1 MTTRHGDATMTFFY
15 KTVSA
20 MADAGEVEA
29 LEALLAAETTPWR
42 RNILVGTLRRM
53 ALPEAEP
60 YVGPLEIG
68 DDELR
73 VYSTEPLDFGLGE
86 PVYNTG
92 ELILE

>member
-1 MTTRHGDATMTFFY
+1 MTYFY
-15 KTVSA
+15 KQVTA
-20 MADAGEVEA
+20 MADAGQAEA

-68 DDELR
+68 DDEPR
-73 VYSTEPLDFGLGE
+73 AYSTEEIDWGLE
-86 PVYNTG
+86 PMTYSTE
-92 ELILE
+92 ELLIG

>member
-1 MTTRHGDATMTFFY
+1 MTYFY
-15 KTVSA
+15 KQVTA
-20 MADAGEVEA
+20 MADAGQAEA

-73 VYSTEPLDFGLGE
+73 AYSTEEIDFGLE
-86 PVYNTG
+86 PMTYSTE
-92 ELILE
+92 ELMIG